1 MNKEHVARGWDNATI
16 IPRFDAMDQAHSA
29 QVCGLVVPSW
39 HLPVDDMQN
48 AKEEMQIQLCAYR
61 LDWWTSHGKHITSED
76 PEVEKRK
83 TRKRK
88 KEKDKNSPNA
98 VLVQGV
104 PPRSVWKGPDGV
116 LVR

>member
-98 VLVQGV
+98 VLVQRA
-104 PPRSVWKGPDGV
+104 PPRSVWKGPGGV